1 MVEDHVAVIGVEA
14 GENLNHPTLKLIG
27 GEGLVGLSGIDN
39 DGGQVGSEELED
51 KEYSCKLG
59 LILYVVAQ
67 GAKVTFTNK
76 YIYMLWPVTQTG
88 DQKPQ
93 LSTTGFELSWLQE
106 HQTLYVDL
114 PSPWS
119 SAFRARTEC
128 SNNNGRFNCATVD
141 CTSDQVACNGAGSIL
156 PATKA
161 EITVAENRGQDFYD
175 VSNVDDFNI
184 PMSLTAQGGSGDYK
198 TLGCLRNI
206 NHVCP
211 SQLQQPGP
219 SGNVIACKSAC
230 VAFNADR
237 YCHLGDYL
245 GDRYCFGVLF
255 MPAPFRLVFNIKPFK
270 DKEKISLIKRN
281 TRSTGYPPHSD
292 EGALAPDHN

>member
-1 MVEDHVAVIGVEA
+1 M
-14 GENLNHPTLKLIG
+14 
-27 GEGLVGLSGIDN
+27 LVL
-39 DGGQVGSEELED
+39 QA
-51 KEYSCKLG
+51 
-59 LILYVVAQ
+59 VAQ
-67 GAKVTFTNK
+67 GATVTFTNNCQ
-76 YIYMLWPVTQTG
+76 YTVWPGTLTG
-88 DQKPQ
+88 DQNPQ
-93 LSTTGFELSWLQE
+93 LSTTGFELAPGGTNS
-106 HQTLYVDL
+106 VNI

-119 SAFRARTEC
+119 GRFWARTGC
-128 SNNNGRFNCATVD
+128 SNNGGFTCDTGDCA
-141 CTSDQVACNGAGSIL
+141 SGQVECNGAGAIP
-156 PATKA
+156 PATLV
-161 EITVAENRGQDFYD
+161 EITVAPNGGQDFYD

-270 DKEKISLIKRN
+270 E
-281 TRSTGYPPHSD
+281 
-292 EGALAPDHN
+292 

>member
-1 MVEDHVAVIGVEA
+1 MNWTEF
-14 GENLNHPTLKLIG
+14 
-27 GEGLVGLSGIDN
+27 
-39 DGGQVGSEELED
+39 
-51 KEYSCKLG
+51 G
-59 LILYVVAQ
+59 LILYVVAE

-141 CTSDQVACNGAGSIL
+141 CTSNQVACNGAGSIL

-175 VSNVDDFNI
+175 MSNVDDFNI

-270 DKEKISLIKRN
+270 E
-281 TRSTGYPPHSD
+281 
-292 EGALAPDHN
+292 